1 MFISWYKLQQQEK
14 YNCSMGA
21 LYGHF
26 IYMYDMLMITQIILR
41 DFRRE
46 KNKIDNY
53 VLWRWYCKM
62 MLFLNFYIWGYEK
75 IRSSLYHQPTTGVHF
90 VIFCKIVQ

>member
-53 VLWRWYCKM
+53 VVL
-62 MLFLNFYIWGYEK
+62 
-75 IRSSLYHQPTTGVHF
+75 
-90 VIFCKIVQ
+90 